1 MRKSYRVKREKDF
14 NANFKSGMNCANRK
28 ICDLPF
34 ATRAAPISVSAYL
47 LVKKLGNAV
56 TRNRIKRLIRHVLM
70 KHQDH
75 LVADEFCCDCSKRV
89 LKSWI
94 LTKLEK
100 NLVHVLKLAQV
111 YRQER

>member
-1 MRKSYRVKREKDF
+1 MRKIYRVKREKDF
-14 NANFKSGMNCANRK
+14 NAIFKSGMNCANRK
-28 ICDLPF
+28 FVIYRLPQEQPHF
-34 ATRAAPISVSAYL
+34 RVGLSVS
-47 LVKKLGNAV
+47 KKLGNAV

-75 LVADEFCCDCSKRV
+75 LVADDFVVIARKGVEELDFDQV
-89 LKSWI
+89 
-94 LTKLEK
+94 EK